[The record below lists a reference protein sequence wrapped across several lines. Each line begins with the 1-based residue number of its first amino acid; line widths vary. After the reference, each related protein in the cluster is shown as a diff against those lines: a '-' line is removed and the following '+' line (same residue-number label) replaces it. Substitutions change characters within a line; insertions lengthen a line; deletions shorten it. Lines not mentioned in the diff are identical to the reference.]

1 MDEEITVF
9 KEAILDKVALME
21 QFANGVLVVFNQQ
34 ADGYKDMEDVVSTL
48 SGKIQ
53 EFAQENNEIQQL
65 LEQILQEGVSRS
77 ADGGYESTG
86 GGVSVDE
93 EQVNSL
99 IEAFVYEKIDFA
111 RIMKGHT
118 ARIFQEVEK
127 RFIAKFAPEL
137 EKKKKNTPK
146 IIAAS
151 VGVTILIFLALWGV
165 FVNVAEKPYYELAIP
180 TGGKVMWKEQN
191 ETEPRV
197 ITLRGDL
204 LVPLAY
210 YKQGKFLFYT
220 YSSSGEIVKN
230 PAGKPVTYY
239 IYENAVKD
247 NKVKAI
253 KLGIPEE

>member
-1 MDEEITVF
+1 MTAF

-34 ADGYKDMEDVVSTL
+34 TDGYKDMEDVVATL

-53 EFAQENNEIQQL
+53 EVAQDNNELQQL
-65 LEQILQEGVSRS
+65 MEQILQEGVSRPE
-77 ADGGYESTG
+77 GGYEG
-86 GGVSVDE
+86 GGGASVDE
-93 EQVNSL
+93 DQVNTL
-99 IEAFVYEKIDFA
+99 IEAFIYEKIDFA

-127 RFIAKFAPEL
+127 RFIAKFPPES

-151 VGVTILIFLALWGV
+151 VGVTVLIFLALWGV

-191 ETEPRV
+191 ESEPRV
-197 ITLRGDL
+197 ITLQGDL

-220 YSSSGEIVKN
+220 YSNTGEIIKN

-239 IYENAVKD
+239 IYENAIKD